1 MTKEYVRVIVYRS
14 LQLQQIIFEQQN
26 RNSQTTAIL
35 PLHLFSLFDSYS
47 WSRITATPRLAANFK
62 FRYL

>member
-14 LQLQQIIFEQQN
+14 LPLQQIIFEQQTE
-26 RNSQTTAIL
+26 NSQTTAIYS
-35 PLHLFSLFDSYS
+35 LHLLSLFDSYS
-47 WSRITATPRLAANFK
+47 WSRITATLRLTTNFK